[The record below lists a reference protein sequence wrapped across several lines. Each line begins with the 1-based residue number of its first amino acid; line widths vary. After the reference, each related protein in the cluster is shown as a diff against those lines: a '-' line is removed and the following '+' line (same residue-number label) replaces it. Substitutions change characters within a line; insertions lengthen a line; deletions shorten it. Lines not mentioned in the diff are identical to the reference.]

1 MTVPNSAALAGDW
14 TLDPD
19 KSSVRLVTKSMW
31 NLVKVKGG
39 FGDVRGSGTVAADGT
54 ASGELTI
61 GAASIDTANGK
72 RDTHLKSQDFF
83 HVDKHPEITYTATSV
98 SAPAGGGTA
107 KDTVTVEGTLTVAGN
122 SRPLTVTA
130 TVAAA
135 GAAGDGTVTLDATVP
150 VNRKDFG
157 LNFNQLGMMSVDN
170 TITVHAVFRKA

>member
-1 MTVPNSAALAGDW
+1 MTVPDSAALAGDW
-14 TLDPD
+14 TLDPE

-107 KDTVTVEGTLTVAGN
+107 GDTVTVEGTLTVAGN

-135 GAAGDGTVTLDATVP
+135 GAGGDGTVTLDATVP